1 VNSDEGEQ
9 KVSVQLDLSGKTA
22 VITGG
27 ARGIGAAISLL
38 YASAGAKVVIAHLP
52 IPQDVDGARKVK
64 EKIISA
70 GGICVCMEAD
80 VTSHEQM
87 ESLARACS
95 RDLGGVDILVNS
107 AGFTRQAGL
116 EQLTVEA
123 WRQGVDV
130 NLSGAFI
137 ATRAVVSQMISRK
150 SGRII
155 YIGSAGSITGGG
167 GSAAYSAAK
176 AGINGLVR
184 ALSKELAPCGITV
197 NAILPAIIET
207 DLLRDRQPDPT
218 KRQDYTK
225 RIPVG
230 RLGQPEDVA
239 YMALFLA
246 TPLSGY
252 ISGQNIIVD
261 GGSTYA

>member
-1 VNSDEGEQ
+1 M
-9 KVSVQLDLSGKTA
+9 SVDLDLSGKTA
-22 VITGG
+22 VVTGG
-27 ARGIGAAISLL
+27 ARGIGAAISVLF
-38 YASAGAKVVIAHLP
+38 AAAGAKVVVGHLP
-52 IPQDVDGARKVK
+52 IPQDVEGARAVK
-64 EKIISA
+64 ERIDAA
-70 GGICVCMEAD
+70 GGSCVCMEAD
-80 VTSHEQM
+80 ITSAEQM
-87 ESLARACS
+87 ESLARACEK
-95 RDLGGVDILVNS
+95 DLGGIDILVNS
-107 AGFTRQAGL
+107 AGFTRPAGV
-116 EQLTVEA
+116 EKLTVEA
-123 WRQGVDV
+123 WRQGIDV
-130 NLSGAFI
+130 NLSGAYV
-137 ATRAVVSQMISRK
+137 ATHAVVPQMLGRK
-150 SGRII
+150 HGRII

-184 ALSKELAPCGITV
+184 ALSKELAPKGITV

-207 DLLRDRQPDPT
+207 DLLKDRQPDPT
-218 KRQDYTK
+218 KRQEYTK

-246 TPLSGY
+246 TELAGY